1 MYNIEA
7 KLFFRLEHIL
17 QIVQSHARQAQSS
30 TLGKKE
36 QVDESAD
43 DDWRFCSYKKMRN
56 NAPLR
61 GQNEEKK
68 IEEKIKVPMMTGGF
82 VRTKNMRN
90 KALLR
95 NCIAMQPREEKNMA
109 SQRKP
114 R

>member
-1 MYNIEA
+1 
-7 KLFFRLEHIL
+7 
-17 QIVQSHARQAQSS
+17 
-30 TLGKKE
+30 
-36 QVDESAD
+36 
-43 DDWRFCSYKKMRN
+43 
-56 NAPLR
+56 
-61 GQNEEKK
+61 
-68 IEEKIKVPMMTGGF
+68 MMTGGF